1 MLRMEEYYKV
11 LHFLEFDGVD
21 RIYPCEKYFLDDKG
35 NNVPYTGEL
44 LWETNRETFSGIDYV
59 TVLLESDKSF
69 STSDL
74 RFELSE
80 YLQGY
85 SPVLVL
91 NVEDP
96 VTIPENTPTKV
107 VFKLK
112 KSQQMVDS
120 SRNLTGI
127 RSCHLVAPEENNYI
141 IHEIAF
147 RNDNTMY
154 TLEQLDRFIENGR
167 YYIASR
173 LHITEAELP
182 FELKDHVYTA
192 AAGYAW
198 LSVWEFE
205 ARIMNDEQ
213 KNAKSYGKFLFA
225 EVDQGIADYKEM
237 KGIADDDELFVMDDL
252 VTYTWSKW

>member
-1 MLRMEEYYKV
+1 
-11 LHFLEFDGVD
+11 
-21 RIYPCEKYFLDDKG
+21 
-35 NNVPYTGEL
+35 
-44 LWETNRETFSGIDYV
+44 
-59 TVLLESDKSF
+59 
-69 STSDL
+69 
-74 RFELSE
+74 
-80 YLQGY
+80 
-85 SPVLVL
+85 
-91 NVEDP
+91 
-96 VTIPENTPTKV
+96 
-107 VFKLK
+107 
-112 KSQQMVDS
+112 
-120 SRNLTGI
+120 
-127 RSCHLVAPEENNYI
+127 
-141 IHEIAF
+141 
-147 RNDNTMY
+147 MY

-213 KNAKSYGKFLFA
+213 KNAKSYGKWLFA
-225 EVDQGIADYKEM
+225 EVDQAIADYKEM

>member
-21 RIYPCEKYFLDDKG
+21 RIYPCESYFLNDEGK
-35 NNVPYTGEL
+35 PISYTGDL
-44 LWETNRETFSGIDYV
+44 LWKTNRETFSGIDYV
-59 TVLLESDKSF
+59 TVLLESNNSF

-91 NVEDP
+91 DAEDD
-96 VTIPENTPTKV
+96 VIIPENTPTKV

-127 RSCHLVAPEENNYI
+127 RSCQLIAPDENDYV
-141 IHEIAF
+141 IHEICF

-154 TLEQLDRFIENGR
+154 TLEQLDRFIENGK

-213 KNAKSYGKFLFA
+213 KNAKSYGKWLFA
-225 EVDQGIADYKEM
+225 EVDQAIADYKEM
-237 KGIADDDELFVMDDL
+237 KGIADDDELFVRDEL
-252 VTYTWSKW
+252 VTYTESKW

>member
-21 RIYPCEKYFLDDKG
+21 RIYPCEDYFIDVEG
-35 NNVPYTGEL
+35 NPVPYSGDL

-59 TVLLESDKSF
+59 SVLLESDTSF
-69 STSDL
+69 STSEL
-74 RFELSE
+74 QFELSE
-80 YLQGY
+80 YLKGY

-91 NVEDP
+91 DAEDS
-96 VTIPENTPTKV
+96 VTIQPNTPTKV

-112 KSQQMVDS
+112 QSLQMVDE

-127 RSCHLVAPEENNYI
+127 RSCQLKAPSNVNLTIY
-141 IHEIAF
+141 EIAF
-147 RNDNTMY
+147 RNDNVLY
-154 TLEQLDRFIENGR
+154 TLEQLERFIENGK

-173 LHITEAELP
+173 LYIEEEELP
-182 FELKDHVYTA
+182 IELRDHIYTA

-213 KNAKSYGKFLFA
+213 KNAKSYGKWLFA
-225 EVDQGIADYKEM
+225 EVDDAIANYKDANNIPDADEM
-237 KGIADDDELFVMDDL
+237 FVMDEL
-252 VTYTWSKW
+252 VDYTWQKW